1 MTCIVGYKGKKNNK
15 VYIRGDSCL
24 GSDSITYT
32 LKNNC
37 KVFKPRGNNNFLI
50 GISGSARSGQL
61 IKQNLVIS
69 EDIKMVRMKDM
80 EDYIINMIIPQIKD
94 ILQIND
100 RLSKGKSDIYITMAY
115 KDRMWIIDDEF
126 SVSELMQ
133 DYVTDG
139 SGSAYAEG
147 SLKTTYNMNMDI
159 KDKILMGLRSGSINT
174 FVAPP
179 FYILNTK
186 DDEVLKY
193 EE

>member
-1 MTCIVGYKGKKNNK
+1 MTCIIGYKDKKNNK
-15 VYIRGDSCL
+15 VYIGGDSCL
-24 GSDSITYT
+24 GGDSIKYT

-37 KVFKPRGNNNFLI
+37 KVFKAKGNKNFLI

-61 IKQNLVIS
+61 IKQSLVIHD
-69 EDIKMVRMKDM
+69 DIKMVRMDEM
-80 EDYIINMIIPQIKD
+80 ENYIINMIIPQIKD
-94 ILQIND
+94 ILDVND
-100 RLSKGKSDIYITMAY
+100 RLDKGKSDIYLTVAY

-139 SGSAYAEG
+139 SGYAYAEG
-147 SLKTTYNMNMDI
+147 SLNTTYNMDMDI
-159 KDKILMGLRSGSINT
+159 KDKILMGLRAGSINT

-179 FYILNTK
+179 FYILNTQ
-186 DDEVLKY
+186 DDEVLKF